1 MADVE
6 IGEINTRVEVTAPT
20 GASNADLRTLVE
32 RVLQRIQHEQAHED
46 MRDEDG
52 RIRDRSWKSDVKP
65 D

>member
-6 IGEINTRVEVTAPT
+6 IGEINTRVEITERAT
-20 GASNADLRTLVE
+20 GSPED
-32 RVLQRIQHEQAHED
+32 LQRIVDMVMQRLREAGHADAQREQD
-46 MRDEDG
+46 N

>member
-6 IGEINTRVEVTAPT
+6 IGEINTRVEVVTPT
-20 GASNADLRTLVE
+20 GASNADLRALVE
-32 RVLQRIQHEQAHED
+32 KVLQRLRHEQADDE
-46 MRDEDG
+46 MRNEDG

>member
-6 IGEINTRVEVTAPT
+6 IGEISTRVEITDRP
-20 GASNADLRTLVE
+20 GDSPDDIRRLVE
-32 RVLQRIQHEQAHED
+32 IVLHRLREGEHDEK
-46 MRDEDG
+46 MRDADG